1 MDLEGATPRGDRDT
15 PTEHFLR
22 RQVVPRRSSRGFV
35 RSILRSVGAAAGL
48 AGLVAAGFWT
58 AAAAGRAPELA
69 VSRIRVE
76 GNQRLADGEILEALD
91 LRQGTNILN
100 LDLEE
105 LKRKLL
111 LSPWVKDVQLTRML
125 PATLTLRVVE
135 REPLG
140 IAVLSRL
147 YLMDEEGTFLDELG
161 PRYADL
167 APPLVRGLEGW
178 DGNLSSDSAALAGRV
193 LGALAG
199 RERLEAAVSEVDVSE
214 GPRAIRILLRNP
226 PLTVL
231 LAEDGLIPRL
241 AEILPLTEGIL
252 ERFPAVEAVD
262 LRFEGRVYLRLQPG
276 YEHEGETGELRITG
290 GR

>member
-1 MDLEGATPRGDRDT
+1 
-15 PTEHFLR
+15 
-22 RQVVPRRSSRGFV
+22 
-35 RSILRSVGAAAGL
+35 LRSVGAAAGL

-76 GNQRLADGEILEALD
+76 GNERLADGEILEALD

-105 LKRKLL
+105 LRRKLL

-135 REPLG
+135 RRPLG
-140 IAVLSRL
+140 IAVLGRL

-167 APPLVRGLEGW
+167 APPLVRGLTDGE
-178 DGNLSSDSAALAGRV
+178 GNLSSDSAALAGRV
-193 LGALAG
+193 LGAFATH
-199 RERLEAAVSEVDVSE
+199 ERLASAVSEIDVSE
-214 GPRAIRILLRNP
+214 GPRAMRVLLRNP

-231 LAEDGLIPRL
+231 LSEDDLIPRL
-241 AEILPLTEGIL
+241 KEILPLTEGIL
-252 ERFPAVEAVD
+252 ERFPTVKAVD

-276 YEHEGETGELRITG
+276 YQTEGATGEPNITG

>member
-1 MDLEGATPRGDRDT
+1 
-15 PTEHFLR
+15 
-22 RQVVPRRSSRGFV
+22 
-35 RSILRSVGAAAGL
+35 LRSFGAAAGL

-76 GNQRLADGEILEALD
+76 GNERLADGEILEALD
-91 LRQGTNILN
+91 LRQGENILN

-135 REPLG
+135 RQPLG
-140 IAVLSRL
+140 IAVLDRL

-167 APPLVRGLEGW
+167 APPLVRGLTGA
-178 DGNLSSDSAALAGRV
+178 DGNLSSGSAALAGRV
-193 LGALAG
+193 LRALAT
-199 RERLEAAVSEVDVSE
+199 RERLAAAVSEIDVSD
-214 GPRAIRILLRNP
+214 GPGAMRVLLRTP
-226 PLTVL
+226 SLTIL
-231 LAEDGLIPRL
+231 LAEDDLVPRL
-241 AEILPLTEGIL
+241 TEILPLAEGIL
-252 ERFPAVEAVD
+252 ERFPKVEAVD

-276 YEHEGETGELRITG
+276 YEPEREMGEPNITG